1 MAAFNLKEAITEALS
16 SLGGSGSAA
25 EVREYIKSKFGRDWK
40 TIEKVMDDM
49 SVESESSFF
58 LPEERVLKRMG
69 QGKYALKEAAIQEP
83 GEEIATEEPKTAPTG
98 AIKST
103 LEETIASYSD
113 KLTQVLKK
121 PTYNF
126 VQATPEQIPAEPGVY
141 LIHDDTS
148 NQLLYAGRT
157 GNLRTSLLQQDKRG
171 NIEGSQFRKAL
182 GQNLNLNDEA
192 KISDFIVNNCS
203 FQFLPVENFEERVR
217 LEHFLTAILAP
228 PLNTKLQQ

>member
-103 LEETIASYSD
+103 LEEPSPRILINLHRFWRNQHTTSYKPRPNRSQPNQESTWFTTTRQTSYFMLEEQETSGQVSFSNINVATLKAASSERRWARIWTWTM
-113 KLTQVLKK
+113 KQKS
-121 PTYNF
+121 
-126 VQATPEQIPAEPGVY
+126 QI
-141 LIHDDTS
+141 S
-148 NQLLYAGRT
+148 
-157 GNLRTSLLQQDKRG
+157 
-171 NIEGSQFRKAL
+171 
-182 GQNLNLNDEA
+182 
-192 KISDFIVNNCS
+192 
-203 FQFLPVENFEERVR
+203 
-217 LEHFLTAILAP
+217 
-228 PLNTKLQQ
+228 